1 MAESDRR
8 YTRAIVLHQHG
19 VHENACRIA
28 AWSSRCLPES
38 HPSSIGAETIMRSS
52 SSKTHTFPLRRRSR
66 RSRIRLTLGESGRR
80 AGAEAVFQSPA
91 ISGRTGSFVASLG
104 RRRIATGPPR
114 PERPIASSTTSP
126 ALIGSFA
133 AIGGKWLGLGAVPYR
148 RFPDWGDCGGCG
160 VLYPSTS
167 RAL

>member
-66 RSRIRLTLGESGRR
+66 RSRIRSAPRERGRGEGAGSCVSVTGYIRSHGEFRR
-80 AGAEAVFQSPA
+80 LAWPPADSHRSAAPGTANCIKHNKPGAHRQ
-91 ISGRTGSFVASLG
+91 LCCD
-104 RRRIATGPPR
+104 RR
-114 PERPIASSTTSP
+114 
-126 ALIGSFA
+126 
-133 AIGGKWLGLGAVPYR
+133 
-148 RFPDWGDCGGCG
+148 
-160 VLYPSTS
+160 
-167 RAL
+167 